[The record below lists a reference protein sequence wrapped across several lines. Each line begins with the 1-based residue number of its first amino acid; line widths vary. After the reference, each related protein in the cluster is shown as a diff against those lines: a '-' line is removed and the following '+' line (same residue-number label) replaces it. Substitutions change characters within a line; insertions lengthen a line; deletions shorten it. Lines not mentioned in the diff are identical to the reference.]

1 MLVVSGTL
9 LHTIDSSRLAPE
21 LVPLD
26 GWLTPVGVQAVM
38 ITLIPRTINID
49 LFFII
54 KNIDYC
60 VLALCE
66 LPHIKP
72 KPLVFQSILYQQH
85 ISFAKYK
92 HSKLLMD

>member
-1 MLVVSGTL
+1 M
-9 LHTIDSSRLAPE
+9 
-21 LVPLD
+21 PLD

-60 VLALCE
+60 ILALCE
-66 LPHIKP
+66 LLYIKP
-72 KPLVFQSILYQQH
+72 KPLVFQPILYQQH

-92 HSKLLMD
+92 HGKLLMD